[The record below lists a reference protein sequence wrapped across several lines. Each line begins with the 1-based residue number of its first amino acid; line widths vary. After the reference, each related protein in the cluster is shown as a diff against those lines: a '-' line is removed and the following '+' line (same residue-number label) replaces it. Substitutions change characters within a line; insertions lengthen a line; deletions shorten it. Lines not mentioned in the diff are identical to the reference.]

1 MTMKMNSDNFRQSAI
16 RVIIQRLREKS
27 ISIIIY
33 EPTLEQ
39 DEFDGIPIEHNL
51 DDFKEET
58 TVIVANRMS
67 DELQDVSEK
76 VYTRDLYNVD

>member
-1 MTMKMNSDNFRQSAI
+1 MKMNSDNFRQSAI

>member
-1 MTMKMNSDNFRQSAI
+1 MNSDNFRQSAI

>member
-1 MTMKMNSDNFRQSAI
+1 MKMNSDNFRQSAM